1 MYWGVLIAVLAL
13 MLLAF
18 TTRLWWDQSFS
29 HSLVYAS
36 LFSLILPFYEKIHT
50 ASLGISRFRFHSC
63 TILSPKFA
71 FLEHTIPSL
80 FIKSFL
86 ICVNDKPF
94 IFKLITDLVS
104 PFLFL
109 WLSSELILVKT
120 KILKKKKNVKKKI
133 RQKENYFP
141 GQELKRKGWDENSF
155 GRIFLYKIYFS
166 QKKRKFSTNFRAS

>member
-1 MYWGVLIAVLAL
+1 

-18 TTRLWWDQSFS
+18 TTRLWWDQSFP

-50 ASLGISRFRFHSC
+50 ASSGISRFRFHSC
-63 TILSPKFA
+63 TILSPKLA

-86 ICVNDKPF
+86 ICVNDKPLL
-94 IFKLITDLVS
+94 FKLITDLVS

-109 WLSSELILVKT
+109 WLSSELKLVKT
-120 KILKKKKNVKKKI
+120 KILKKKKIVKKKI
-133 RQKENYFP
+133 RQKANYFP

-155 GRIFLYKIYFS
+155 GRIIFVRNFFFTKKTKILQEF
-166 QKKRKFSTNFRAS
+166 